1 MHPKGFPYE
10 GKLSPKATDEVDNA
24 AKKQVPPTSS
34 VTAPPCHLPLVGEG
48 RGDYFRLRIAA
59 MNSGVVP
66 QQPPRRAAP
75 LALRACMWRTKSSGP
90 ML

>member
-1 MHPKGFPYE
+1 MQLVAVERLPSIE
-10 GKLSPKATDEVDNA
+10 DAVVIRMDV
-24 AKKQVPPTSS
+24 TSS
-34 VTAPPCHLPLVGEG
+34 VTAPPCRLPLVGEG

-75 LALRACMWRTKSSGP
+75 LALRACMWRTKASGP